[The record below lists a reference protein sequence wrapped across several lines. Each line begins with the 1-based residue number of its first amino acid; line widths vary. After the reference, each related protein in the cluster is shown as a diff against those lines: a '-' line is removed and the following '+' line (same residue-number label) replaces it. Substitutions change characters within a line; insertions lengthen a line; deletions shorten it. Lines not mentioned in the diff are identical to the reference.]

1 MEREPGRDAGAR
13 AVRAAGSAA
22 STPTVRPVGGSDVV
36 YIELTHPDRAMPMA
50 MPSVTWRL
58 DGQVVAGAANRLTFP
73 LARRPLSPGTHRLTA
88 DVGGGPRGAGAETR
102 TWTIDNTPPTVVHA
116 LAGDRLDRGPRGI
129 RPRLPARSV
138 HDEAR
143 ARRRPAGYVV
153 AEFRLNNDG
162 WHHYYGWPDAPPGT
176 PFMFTPRGTNI
187 KELIYGSL
195 SAEGLSPQPWEPR
208 EPGWGTH
215 RIDYRA
221 IDAAGNIGTGQDF
234 RVTVMPAPICSAT
247 VTGERRGDLRVDSG
261 VTCVTDA
268 TIQGGVFVGQG
279 ASLVATNARVAGGVT
294 ASGAA
299 TVELVGTRVAGDVR
313 ITAARESV
321 TLFGSTIAGDLALV
335 DNRPSKPVSVIGN
348 GIDGALT
355 CTGNSLA
362 PDNGGTPNRPG
373 RGADGQCA
381 GR

>member
-1 MEREPGRDAGAR
+1 
-13 AVRAAGSAA
+13 
-22 STPTVRPVGGSDVV
+22 
-36 YIELTHPDRAMPMA
+36 MPMA

-58 DGQVVAGAANRLTFP
+58 DGQVVADAASSLSFP
-73 LARRPLSPGTHRLTA
+73 LARRPLSPATHRLTA
-88 DVGGGPRGAGAETR
+88 EVGGGSRGAGAETR
-102 TWTIDNTPPTVVHA
+102 TWTIDNTPPTVSYTLSPAIASV
-116 LAGDRLDRGPRGI
+116 AGPEG
-129 RPRLPARSV
+129 SV
-138 HDEAR
+138 HVFHRDQFTMKLE
-143 ARRRPAGYVV
+143 PGDDQPGYVV

-221 IDAAGNIGTGQDF
+221 IDAAGNIGTARSF

-247 VTGERRGDLRVDSG
+247 VTGERPGDLRVESG

-279 ASLVATNARVAGGVT
+279 ASLVATNARIAGGVT

-321 TLFGSTIAGDLALV
+321 TLFGSTIAGELALV
-335 DNRPSKPVSVIGN
+335 GQPPVEAGRRDRERDRRRAHVHRQQPGAGQRRDAEHPPSRRRRAVRGAVSRRNPRSLSDDARPS
-348 GIDGALT
+348 
-355 CTGNSLA
+355 
-362 PDNGGTPNRPG
+362 
-373 RGADGQCA
+373 
-381 GR
+381 